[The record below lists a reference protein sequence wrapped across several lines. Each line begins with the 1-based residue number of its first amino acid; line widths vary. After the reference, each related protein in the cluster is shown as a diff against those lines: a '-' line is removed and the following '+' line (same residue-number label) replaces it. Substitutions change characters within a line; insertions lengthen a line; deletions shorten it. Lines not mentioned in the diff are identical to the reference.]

1 MKFDFAAGVGLAWTL
16 VSPMAHAMV
25 VPRTNSSTNSDSG
38 LLSVLSQAVGDPSIG
53 QKTSDTSS
61 SILSL
66 LDNQKDTPDNAA
78 DVGSVRDAHGKIS
91 QVYSSVNKDSD
102 NLLLDLVKGLVEGG
116 LIPLTLVNL
125 LDGYINI
132 GFNSIYNN
140 NPAPPSKR
148 DIYPTNRSG
157 DAAYSISEERLR
169 AAIHI
174 PDSFAYGKNGKK
186 PVILVPG
193 TAIPAGMTYHFSFS
207 QLGEA
212 LPEADV
218 VWVNIPRA
226 SLNDAQTNA
235 EYVVAYAI
243 NYISAISSDSN
254 VAAISWSQGGLDVQW
269 VLKYWPST
277 RDVVEDFIAISPDFH
292 GTDLRLLVCPLLD
305 PLACTPSIW
314 QQGPETEFIHTL
326 RADGGDSAYVPT
338 TTVYSSF
345 DEIVQPMS
353 GPNASAILS
362 DIRDIGV
369 TNNHIQTICP
379 NQPAG
384 GIYLHEG
391 VLYNALAW
399 ALAVDALTHD
409 GPGDPSRIDID
420 TVCGQTLA
428 PQLQLDDMLGTEGIL
443 LVALV
448 EILTYEPKVGQEPSI
463 AGYAS

>member
-1 MKFDFAAGVGLAWTL
+1 MRFDFAAGIGLAWTL
-16 VSPMAHAMV
+16 VSPMAHAMI
-25 VPRTNSSTNSDSG
+25 VPRSTNSSTNSNSS
-38 LLSVLSQAVGDPSIG
+38 LLSVLSQAAGDPSIG
-53 QKTSDTSS
+53 QRTSDTAS
-61 SILSL
+61 SILPL
-66 LDNQKDTPDNAA
+66 LHDGTNQSNSAA
-78 DVGSVRDAHGKIS
+78 DVGSVQDAHGKIS
-91 QVYSSVNKDSD
+91 QVYSSVDKDSD
-102 NLLLDLVKGLVEGG
+102 LLDFVKSLAEGG
-116 LIPLTLVNL
+116 LIPLNLVNL

-132 GFNSIYNN
+132 GLNSIYNN
-140 NPAPPSKR
+140 NPAPPPKQ
-148 DIYPTNRSG
+148 DIYPKKRPG
-157 DAAYSISEERLR
+157 DATYSIPEESLR
-169 AAIHI
+169 AAIYI
-174 PDSFAYGKNGKK
+174 PDSFAYGKNRRK

-207 QLGEA
+207 QLGKA

-226 SLNDAQTNA
+226 SLNDAQTNG
-235 EYVVAYAI
+235 EYVAYAI

-269 VLKYWPST
+269 ALKYWPST

-292 GTDLRLLVCPLLD
+292 GTDLRFFVCPLLD

-338 TTVYSSF
+338 TIVYSSF

-379 NQPAG
+379 NEPAG

-391 VLYNALAW
+391 VLYNSLAW

-420 TVCGQTLA
+420 TVCSQILA
-428 PQLQLDDMLGTEGIL
+428 PQLQLDDMLGTEGL
-443 LVALV
+443 LLIALV
-448 EILTYEPKVGQEPSI
+448 EVLTYEPKVGREPSI
-463 AGYAS
+463 TGYAS